1 MVAAGTR
8 EGPAKGAKSPGQELF
23 ERLGRKAASIWEKVE
38 KTEKE
43 AIFSFAEGY
52 KSFLTRAKTERLAV
66 KECLRLADQGGVR
79 RLEAAGP
86 GQPPTV
92 GAGRPLAAGTKLAL
106 VNRGKAIAL
115 IAWGR
120 EPLASGLL
128 LVGAHLDSPRLDLK
142 PQPLYESQS
151 LALFKTH
158 YYGGIKK
165 YQWVAMP
172 LALHGVV
179 VRANGETLELSIGE
193 DPQDP
198 VFTITD
204 LLPHL
209 AKDQVKRLL
218 MEGIAGEELNVL
230 VGSIP
235 YADEEVKEKVKL
247 AVLDYLNRQY
257 GLVEE
262 DFISAELELVPAG
275 PARDLG
281 WDRSL
286 IAAYGQDDRSSA
298 YASLRAFLDLKSPRH
313 TVVLL
318 LVDKEE
324 IGSIGNTAA
333 QSNFLRQVV
342 DGLTVLEGRPASAR
356 EILRRSKALSAD
368 VAAAQDPTWEDV
380 MDKYNAA
387 KLGGGVVLSK
397 YTGAGGKYN
406 ANDAHAEYVA
416 QIRQLFNTQQIVWQ
430 TGELGKVDQGGGGT
444 IAGYLANRGLEVVD
458 CGPALLGMHSPLEVA
473 SKADI
478 YMSYRAYQAFFNW

>member
-1 MVAAGTR
+1 MVTEVQEGT
-8 EGPAKGAKSPGQELF
+8 PKIPKSPGQELF
-23 ERLGRKAASIWEKVE
+23 ERLGRKTPNVWEKVKDAE
-38 KTEKE
+38 RE
-43 AIFSFAEGY
+43 AIFTFAEGY
-52 KSFLTRAKTERLAV
+52 KSFLTRAKTERLAA
-66 KECLRLADQGGVR
+66 KEILRLAAEAGVR
-79 RLEAAGP
+79 PLEGIEP
-86 GQPPTV
+86 GQPP
-92 GAGRPLAAGTKLAL
+92 AAGAKFSL
-106 VNRGKAIAL
+106 VNRGKEIAL

-120 EPLASGLL
+120 EPLASGLV

-142 PQPLYESQS
+142 PQPLYESQG
-151 LALFKTH
+151 LALLKTH

-172 LALHGVV
+172 LALYGVV
-179 VRANGETLELSIGE
+179 IKATGETLELCIGE
-193 DPQDP
+193 DPGDP
-198 VFTITD
+198 AFTITD

-235 YADEEVKEKVKL
+235 YADEDVKEKVKL

-286 IAAYGQDDRSSA
+286 VAGYGQDDRSSA
-298 YASLRAFLDLKSPRH
+298 YAGLRAFLDLEAPAH
-313 TVVLL
+313 TAVLL

-333 QSNFLRQVV
+333 QSNFLQLVV
-342 DGLTVLEGRPASAR
+342 DRLSACEGKQASVR

-387 KLGGGVVLSK
+387 RLGGGVVLSK

-416 QIRQLFNTQQIVWQ
+416 QIRQLFNANQVIWQ

-444 IAGYLANRGLEVVD
+444 IAGYLANLGLEVVD
-458 CGPALLGMHSPLEVA
+458 CGPALLGMHSPFEVS

-478 YMSYRAYQAFFNW
+478 YMSYRAYQAFFNS